1 MSRST
6 SSESKPAPNA
16 DITARKGP
24 GASES
29 TCTRPLD
36 KDQTAF
42 EALKRELQSA
52 FSVPDAAYRQL
63 TAADV
68 VTRNTLSAPNT
79 PLSGRSPSSN
89 P

>member
-16 DITARKGP
+16 GITARKGP

-29 TCTRPLD
+29 ICTRPLD
-36 KDQTAF
+36 TDQTAF
-42 EALKRELQSA
+42 KALKRELQSA
-52 FSVPDAAYRQL
+52 FSAPDAAYRQL

-79 PLSGRSPSSN
+79 PPSGRSPSN
-89 P
+89 TP